1 MTNKQMLEKQEKAD
15 NLAAKFSSQ
24 CDRNGKIVEKLLESG
39 MIDSLLL
46 SQDLYD
52 REKLNMLA
60 MEKPQHLL
68 GLNKGPL

>member
-15 NLAAKFSSQ
+15 NLAAKFYSQ